1 MAPICLISG
10 PPGAG
15 KSTVAR
21 ALARRFAFGLHV
33 PVDDLR
39 EWVVAGRAD
48 PVPRWTEETTR
59 QFGLARAVVCDL
71 AERYAAAGF
80 ALAVDD
86 VVFPQDLTRDYAR
99 LLALP
104 GFLAVLLLP
113 PVEVALARS
122 AARSTKPFDAA
133 VLEAPI
139 RAIHAAMQAA
149 RGAFVNWLVIDN
161 GALTD
166 AETVEAIMQRAER

>member
-1 MAPICLISG
+1 MISG

-21 ALARRFAFGLHV
+21 ALAERFGFGLHV

-48 PVPRWTEETTR
+48 PVPRWTNETTR
-59 QFGLARAVVCDL
+59 QFGLARAAACDV

-80 ALAVDD
+80 AVAVDD
-86 VVFPQDLTRDYAR
+86 VVFPDDLNSDYAR
-99 LLALP
+99 LRALP

-113 PVEVALARS
+113 PLEVALARS
-122 AARSTKPFDAA
+122 AARRTKAFDAGL
-133 VLEAPI
+133 LEGPI
-139 RAIHAAMQAA
+139 RAIHAALRGA
-149 RGAFVNWLVIDN
+149 RGAFEHWLVIDN
-161 GALTD
+161 GALTAGATAD
-166 AETVEAIMQRAER
+166 AIIQQARP